1 MNDHPDCIFLEKF
14 YHSESELLR
23 KKELEGSSI
32 LRRFGLSDREI
43 EAYRVLRTRLSALGP
58 LKTLLF
64 SSSLSGEGTS
74 TVLSDFA
81 VTLGRDGFSTVLI
94 DGNLRRPSLHR
105 RFNLM
110 KLNGLTE
117 LIFGDI
123 DLDEGLKKT
132 EVPDLYVVTAGRS
145 LSDPVFVLRSER
157 LEKLIQDLKEDFD
170 YVLIDSPPVNLYSD
184 SIQLANIVDGVI
196 LVVRAEGTRLEV
208 VQRVKEHLEELNAPL
223 LGVVLNGRR
232 YVIPDFL
239 YKRLK

>member
-1 MNDHPDCIFLEKF
+1 MRE
-14 YHSESELLR
+14 
-23 KKELEGSSI
+23 KELERSSI
-32 LRRFGLSDREI
+32 LGRFGLSEKEI
-43 EAYRVLRTRLSALGP
+43 EAYRVLRTRLSAFGSP
-58 LKTLLF
+58 KTLLF

-81 VTLGRDGFSTVLI
+81 ITLGRDGFSTVLI
-94 DGNLRRPSLHR
+94 DGNMRKPSLHR
-105 RFNLM
+105 RFDLM

-117 LIFGDI
+117 LISEDI
-123 DLDEGLKKT
+123 DLYEGLKKT
-132 EVPDLYVVTAGRS
+132 EVPNLYVITAGRS
-145 LSDPVFVLRSER
+145 LSDPIFIFRSER
-157 LEKLIQDLKEDFD
+157 LKNLIQDLKEDFD

-196 LVVRAEGTRLEV
+196 LVTRAERTRLEV
-208 VQRVKEHLEELNAPL
+208 VRRAKEHLEEVNAPL